1 MNDGEEWVDKPQQER
16 LDKRRHAFQQ
26 AARELFTEQGY
37 EQTSL
42 AEVVERA
49 GGSLATLYKL
59 FGNKEGLLDA
69 VLSESRDLGH
79 TSILDIAALHLP
91 PAETLHRIGAEMS
104 RIYLDPSNLAVVRIV
119 IGRSICNLDFA
130 RQFFDQSQMKSK
142 LALRQLFG
150 QWERAGT
157 AMNGDPV
164 MLADLFLSLLV
175 FDFQIQAISH
185 GFLAPPTRQQLR
197 ERTDFFLRGAG
208 LAA

>member
-1 MNDGEEWVDKPQQER
+1 MEKSQQER
-16 LDKRRHAFQQ
+16 LDRRRQAFQQ
-26 AARELFTEQGY
+26 AARELFTDQGF

-69 VLSESRDLGH
+69 VLSQSRDLGH
-79 TSILDIAALHLP
+79 DAILRHARSQLP
-91 PAETLHRIGAEMS
+91 PGETLHRIGTELS
-104 RIYLDPSNLAVVRIV
+104 RIYLDPSNLALVRIV

-130 RQFFDQSQMKSK
+130 RGFFDQSQMKTK
-142 LALRQLFG
+142 LALRELF
-150 QWERAGT
+150 QRWRDAGI

-185 GFLAPPTRQQLR
+185 GFLAPPTEQQLR
-197 ERTDFFLRGAG
+197 ARTDFFLRGAG
-208 LAA
+208 LAD

>member
-1 MNDGEEWVDKPQQER
+1 MEKSQQER
-16 LDKRRHAFQQ
+16 LDKRRQAFQQ
-26 AARELFTEQGY
+26 AARELFIEQGF

-69 VLSESRDLGH
+69 VLSQSRDLGH
-79 TSILDIAALHLP
+79 DAILRKGGLQRP
-91 PAETLHRIGAEMS
+91 PGETLHGIGTELS
-104 RIYLDPSNLAVVRIV
+104 RIYLDPSNLALVRIV
-119 IGRSICNLDFA
+119 IGRSICNLEFA
-130 RQFFDQSQMKSK
+130 RGFFDQSQMKTK
-142 LALRQLFG
+142 LALRELF
-150 QWERAGT
+150 QRWTDAGI

-175 FDFQIQAISH
+175 FDFQMQAISH
-185 GFLAPPTRQQLR
+185 GFLAPPTEQHLR

-208 LAA
+208 LAD